1 MGNTQSKQHQ
11 NRLSRPLSAAALAS
25 STSLVAAEAA
35 GAPESLGKTS
45 QDVPNKSPAEGQPAP
60 QPQPCQCQ
68 WCIDYAVPDPY
79 QTPSTPLEE
88 FFEFRRQLLSRMGAK
103 NSASPA
109 SSGASPVVEEDSRS
123 PVSTKM
129 DGFKRRFSRSKSNF
143 QRRLSLT
150 SNGDN
155 NAASA
160 AINPLRAPPDPAAPA
175 LVGLGLVG
183 SGSHAAT
190 AVGGHHGDTDAPV
203 PSPQNPPSG
212 QPRLVSARRRSF
224 NIPTRFPLFSKSRQ
238 HTSHQDD
245 SVFHYKSNTEPLRRS
260 WTDVGAATDT
270 AATTTTSA
278 AYSRLR
284 SASPA
289 RAISPSEQGYT
300 HLGTFKFGSLHVVN
314 GCASPAPSSK
324 KQRSYPD
331 LNAIEPLDSK
341 PETETEQ
348 EQEPLPEMETVMARA
363 EEPVTMPAIATP
375 PPIPKRSSSRLNIHR
390 SEGAVEAQHLPEPA
404 TQPSLRSKPKLT
416 PLVTSRRPSVSWFD
430 DCPTS
435 PAGFGSPDSAHL
447 RPLTPPFV
455 QPTPMLVTTTKQ
467 TEHDDNLF
475 EDEGMEIPVFWDDT
489 VQSHES
495 FHDPHFH
502 SSLSKERQEAKKVE
516 SGKRSG
522 ALNKTDSGYSS
533 ASGKSASRH
542 RYTSSRQRNSR
553 DRNGRLFD
561 EDSNQALIHCDGS
574 INDPVEG
581 TISISSHGDKEIIN
595 AVFPWP
601 PAHLRYPVEPYTSQ
615 EIQPKQPPQEPTHEN
630 KADSM
635 SEYNLDPTYPVRA
648 KFEPSRPPP
657 IPPRFRQP
665 MQVSRPRPA
674 DSQHTQCKIP
684 SPVGLAIEISPKCI
698 SPRDPSPKD
707 RTHRSSNNERSS
719 RSHARGHAKGGS
731 YKSYSSKEHTT
742 KSHSSA
748 SNTNKSNTPKS
759 STTKRPNRRY
769 RDSTPARM
777 TGGKPPTAS
786 QVHARSAS
794 DATSSRPSKGINK
807 DKPLPAL
814 PPTGAPRFP
823 KAQMLTPPL
832 SRSTSMGDL
841 KLLTNTSPADLI
853 NYIDSHTPVEIDNN
867 LWGSLSADPELDLEL
882 LPLNLDLNKSALD
895 DYQPRKSLQES
906 IHQSTSTTRQPNK
919 LHRSAS
925 HFSFSSSIN
934 QKPSGRYSTFP
945 PSPVRD
951 VFFDRKS
958 RKAKY
963 QSTPPTSYRFSQLKS
978 TVTEK
983 RSSHLPSAP
992 STTCAAQMA
1001 LAHQKPGALNHIESY
1016 L

>member
-1 MGNTQSKQHQ
+1 MGHTQSKQHQ

-35 GAPESLGKTS
+35 GAPESSGKTS
-45 QDVPNKSPAEGQPAP
+45 QDVPNKSPVEGQPAP

-109 SSGASPVVEEDSRS
+109 SSGASPVVEEDPRS

-150 SNGDN
+150 SNG
-155 NAASA
+155 
-160 AINPLRAPPDPAAPA
+160 
-175 LVGLGLVG
+175 
-183 SGSHAAT
+183 
-190 AVGGHHGDTDAPV
+190 
-203 PSPQNPPSG
+203 
-212 QPRLVSARRRSF
+212 VSARRRSF

-270 AATTTTSA
+270 AAPTTTSA
-278 AYSRLR
+278 AYPRPR
-284 SASPA
+284 SASPT

-331 LNAIEPLDSK
+331 LNAIEQLDSK

-348 EQEPLPEMETVMARA
+348 EQEPLPEIETVMEA
-363 EEPVTMPAIATP
+363 EEPATMPAIATP
-375 PPIPKRSSSRLNIHR
+375 PPPIPRRSSSRLNLHR
-390 SEGAVEAQHLPEPA
+390 SEGAVEAQHLPEFA
-404 TQPSLRSKPKLT
+404 TQSSPRSKPKLT

-447 RPLTPPFV
+447 RPLTPPSV

-502 SSLSKERQEAKKVE
+502 SSLSKERQETKKLE
-516 SGKRSG
+516 SSKRSG

-561 EDSNQALIHCDGS
+561 GDSNQALIHCDGN
-574 INDPVEG
+574 INEPVEG
-581 TISISSHGDKEIIN
+581 TISIASHGDKEIIN

-601 PAHLRYPVEPYTSQ
+601 PAHLRYPVEAYTSQ
-615 EIQPKQPPQEPTHEN
+615 AIQPKQLPQEPTYEN

-698 SPRDPSPKD
+698 SPREPSPKD

-719 RSHARGHAKGGS
+719 RSHARSHAKGSS
-731 YKSYSSKEHTT
+731 YKSYSSKEHAT
-742 KSHSSA
+742 KSHLSA
-748 SNTNKSNTPKS
+748 SNMTKSNAPKS

-814 PPTGAPRFP
+814 PPPRDVRFP

-841 KLLTNTSPADLI
+841 KLLTNTSPEDLI
-853 NYIDSHTPVEIDNN
+853 NYIDNHTPVEVDNN

-895 DYQPRKSLQES
+895 DYQSRKSLQES
-906 IHQSTSTTRQPNK
+906 INQSTATTRQPNK

-951 VFFDRKS
+951 VFDRKS

-978 TVTEK
+978 NVTER
-983 RSSHLPSAP
+983 RSSHLSSAP